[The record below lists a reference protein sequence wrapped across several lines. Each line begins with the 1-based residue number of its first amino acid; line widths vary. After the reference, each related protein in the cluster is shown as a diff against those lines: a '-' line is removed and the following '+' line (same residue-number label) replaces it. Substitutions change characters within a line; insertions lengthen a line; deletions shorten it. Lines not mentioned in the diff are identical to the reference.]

1 MDLRPFYR
9 RPAFRTALGVA
20 FLVALY
26 GLSLEISGL
35 RPALP
40 IAAYHLLLALASL
53 LVMTALTA
61 QFVLPVQRWDQRL
74 LAVGRLLG
82 FLVGI
87 RGPVLFVESGDAVKS
102 ERELERKGPGVLLV
116 DYASAAVLRTETEFS
131 PPVGPGLTF
140 TAGGEI
146 LAKSLDLR
154 RQNRVARGGPPAGA
168 DAEGEATSQTLAL
181 TQDGIPVT
189 ADLSITFMLHP
200 GHESSPREG
209 RFAHLPPF
217 EYDPQ
222 SVQRAV
228 FGHAYDGRQD
238 VPWTDL
244 PMRLAIDLW
253 REQIKNHRLEELF
266 SSTPR
271 DPSPLRIMREAIL
284 ERLTSPWA
292 SFPAEGGSTRVEPS
306 REHELLSSRGI
317 RVLDFGLSAIH
328 IPEEIQDERAQR
340 WCERWGAEVQEALG
354 QLEEME
360 KEARRRGE
368 QEARQRL
375 LVELTKNLR
384 MLLAEGVKPD
394 HRAALLSILED
405 AVRISSQR
413 GIVADGATLAMHLRE
428 IVQEIHGMGPEGADR
443 PPAAVP

>member
-9 RPAFRTALGVA
+9 RPAFLTFLGALFVA
-20 FLVALY
+20 VLYMLFLAA
-26 GLSLEISGL
+26 SGL

-40 IAAYHLLLALASL
+40 IAVFDLLLALATL
-53 LVMTALTA
+53 LLMTALTA

-74 LAVGRLLG
+74 SAVSRLMG
-82 FLVGI
+82 FLFGI
-87 RGPVLFVESGDAVKS
+87 RGPVLFVENGKPVKS

-116 DYASAAVLRTETEFS
+116 DPASAAVLRTETEFS

-140 TAGGEI
+140 TTGGEV
-146 LAKSLDLR
+146 LAESLDLR
-154 RQNRVARGGPPAGA
+154 RQNRGARGGPPAGA
-168 DAEGEATSQTLAL
+168 VEEGKATSQSLAL

-189 ADLSITFMLHP
+189 ADLSITFMLNP
-200 GHESSPREG
+200 GHDSPPREG

-217 EYDPQ
+217 EYNPQ

-238 VPWTDL
+238 IPWTEL
-244 PMRLAIDLW
+244 PLRLAIDLW

-292 SFPAEGGSTRVEPS
+292 SFPAEGGSTRLEPS
-306 REHELLSSRGI
+306 REYELLSSRGI
-317 RVLDFGLSAIH
+317 RVLEFGLASIH

-354 QLEEME
+354 RLEDME
-360 KEARRRGE
+360 REARRRGE
-368 QEARQRL
+368 QEARHRL
-375 LVELTKNLR
+375 MVELTDHLR
-384 MLLAEGVKPD
+384 LQLAEGVKLD
-394 HRAALLSILED
+394 HNAALLSILED
-405 AVRISSQR
+405 AIRIASQR
-413 GIVADGATLAMHLRE
+413 GMVADGATLAMHLRE
-428 IVQEIHGMGPEGADR
+428 IVQEIHGMDPAGADR
-443 PPAAVP
+443 PPAVGP